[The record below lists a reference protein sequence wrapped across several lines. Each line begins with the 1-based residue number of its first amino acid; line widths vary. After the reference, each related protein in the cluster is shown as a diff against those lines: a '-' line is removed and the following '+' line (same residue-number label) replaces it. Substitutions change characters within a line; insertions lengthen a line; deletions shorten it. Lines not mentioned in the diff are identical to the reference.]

1 MNLRTLAAAAAA
13 ALLATGAAPPAR
25 AEIRRI
31 AIVVGSNQGD
41 ASHAAL
47 RFAEQDAQ
55 KLSAVLGE
63 IGGLASSDLILLRAP
78 RLAEVRAALDAA
90 EGHIADWHAGHH
102 GQAILL
108 FYYSGHSDGLVLELG
123 REAMPFAELRRRLG
137 ASGADVRL
145 VIVDSCRSGALL
157 ARKGGTLGQP
167 FDIRLADDLGS
178 TGEAFIASSAA
189 DEVALESAEIGAS
202 FFSHHFI
209 SGLRGAA
216 DLSGDGLVTLAE
228 AYQYAF
234 ARTLRATSDTVVG
247 PQHPA
252 YDYQLAGRGDLVLT
266 ELRHPSAT
274 LDLPAAFDRL
284 LLLATAGQQVLAE
297 LGPRSAH
304 RIAVPAGE
312 YQLRA
317 WRGSQTFTARL
328 AVAQGQERRVAME
341 EILPARAL
349 AGAVARKGADDH
361 AEGEPAATLSAR
373 PPAPAPRAAA
383 DPWALSAAAGLAAGA
398 SGDLG
403 DVWLGTLRVAV
414 ERRDADFQLT
424 GALMLGTGRAA
435 STRENRV
442 AAEALPMWW
451 AEGIGPVRPG
461 AGIGVG
467 AGAALQKAD
476 DGTLYWS
483 GLAWA
488 SPTLTIQTRISRHVA
503 LDATVQVPVALLRR
517 DDRFVASVLPAF
529 WVGASRGF

>member
-1 MNLRTLAAAAAA
+1 MIPRPLAAAA
-13 ALLATGAAPPAR
+13 ALLLVTGAASAAR

-31 AIVVGSNQGD
+31 AILVGSNQGD

-55 KLSAVLGE
+55 KLSAALGE
-63 IGGLASSDLILLRAP
+63 LGGLEPSDLILLRAP
-78 RLAEVRAALDAA
+78 RLAEVRGALDSAT
-90 EGHIADWHAGHH
+90 GRIARWHAGQR

-108 FYYSGHSDGLVLELG
+108 FYYSGHSDGQVLELG
-123 REAMPFAELRRRLG
+123 REALPFAELRRRLA

-157 ARKGGTLGQP
+157 ALKGGTLGQP
-167 FDIRLADDLGS
+167 FDIRLTDDLGS

-189 DEVALESAEIGAS
+189 EEAALESAEIGAS
-202 FFSHHFI
+202 FFSHHFV

-234 ARTLRATSDTVVG
+234 ARTLRATSDTLIG

-252 YDYQLAGRGDLVLT
+252 YDYHLAGRGDLVLT

-274 LDLPAAFDRL
+274 LNLPGGFDRL
-284 LLLATAGQQVLAE
+284 LLVATAGEQVLAE
-297 LGPRSAH
+297 IGPRSAH

-317 WRGSQTFTARL
+317 WRGAQTFTARL
-328 AVAQGQERRVAME
+328 SVNQGQERRVGIE
-341 EILPARAL
+341 ELLPTVAPR
-349 AGAVARKGADDH
+349 GAVARKGQG
-361 AEGEPAATLSAR
+361 EGVAATLATG
-373 PPAPAPRAAA
+373 A
-383 DPWALSAAAGLAAGA
+383 DHFAGGAGATAWALSASAGLATGA

-403 DVWLGTLRVAV
+403 EVWLGALRLGF
-414 ERRDADFQLT
+414 ERRAGNFQVT
-424 GALMLGTGRAA
+424 GALLLGTGRAA

-442 AAEALPMWW
+442 GAEIVPMWW
-451 AEGIGPVRPG
+451 GAYQGPMRAG

-467 AGAALQKAD
+467 AGVALQQAD
-476 DGTLYWS
+476 AGSLFWS

-488 SPTLTIQTRISRHVA
+488 SPTLTVETRLGERLA
-503 LDATVQVPVALLRR
+503 LDVTAQLPIALLRR
-517 DDRFVASVLPAF
+517 DDRFVAGVLPAA
-529 WVGASRGF
+529 WVGLSRGF

>member
-1 MNLRTLAAAAAA
+1 MKRRALAVVALLLAAGTAS
-13 ALLATGAAPPAR
+13 LAR
-25 AEIRRI
+25 AETRRL

-63 IGGLASSDLILLRAP
+63 LGGLDASDLVLLRAP
-78 RLAEVRAALDAA
+78 RLGEVRAALDAA
-90 EGHIADWHAGHH
+90 AGHIASWHAGHH
-102 GQAILL
+102 GQVILL
-108 FYYSGHSDGLVLELG
+108 FYYSGHSDGQVLELG
-123 REAMPFAELRRRLG
+123 REAMPFAELRRRLA

-157 ARKGGTLGQP
+157 ALKGGTLGQP

-189 DEVALESAEIGAS
+189 DEAALESAEIGAS
-202 FFSHHFI
+202 FFSHHFV

-252 YDYQLAGRGDLVLT
+252 YDYHLAGRGDLVLT

-274 LDLPAAFDRL
+274 LDLPGGFDRL
-284 LLLATAGQQVLAE
+284 LLVATARQQVLAE

-304 RIAVPAGE
+304 RIAVPAGAYE
-312 YQLRA
+312 LRA
-317 WRGSQTFTARL
+317 WRGSRTFTARL
-328 AVAQGQERRVAME
+328 AVAQGQERRVGAAE
-341 EILPARAL
+341 VLPVSTLSPR
-349 AGAVARKGADDH
+349 VARKGDGDELAG
-361 AEGEPAATLSAR
+361 ALSAG
-373 PPAPAPRAAA
+373 APAPEPSLPA
-383 DPWALSAAAGLAAGA
+383 DRWALAAAAGLAAGA

-414 ERRDADFQLT
+414 ERRAGDFQLT

-442 AAEALPMWW
+442 GAELLPTWWWGQAADQVRAGL
-451 AEGIGPVRPG
+451 GIG
-461 AGIGVG
+461 AG

-476 DGTLYWS
+476 DGVLYWS

-488 SPTLTIQTRISRHVA
+488 SPTLAIRTLLVSHLA
-503 LDATVQVPVALLRR
+503 LEVSAQVPVALLRR
-517 DDRFVASVLPAF
+517 DDRFVTSVLPAF
-529 WVGASRGF
+529 WLGIARGF